1 MHMRN
6 WFRTSV
12 AAAAAASLAAT
23 AYAADPATDLAR
35 FSGIS
40 KVDIAAVAAGKV
52 LTGRGAARDQGRDLA
67 VEALYFLPLPVDK
80 SVDHLRQW
88 NGSSYP
94 ELEVYLHGKMSGQT
108 SAADFRKI
116 ASASGSG
123 PVKAFV
129 ANTAKLDPQS
139 PALHVSQE
147 EAQRAP
153 RGAAPAAMSPEIAA
167 YWSELLAARARAFVS
182 SGLSGQPPYFRNGE
196 KVQVSGEVSRLLRS
210 QAKWQTQFGSLLGA
224 ASLNSGGGGKFSLYW
239 NMFDVDGQAALALGG
254 FFAQSA
260 AGGTAQ
266 AIDLQYYASAG
277 HYALVTLYQLWP
289 VEGGTLVWRG
299 DAVSA
304 PALGDLRG
312 VERMASG
319 GVMVKQI
326 EKSINRLKQDARR

>member
-1 MHMRN
+1 MPMRN
-6 WFRTSV
+6 CSRRLLAL
-12 AAAAAASLAAT
+12 AAAFVAT
-23 AYAADPATDLAR
+23 SANGDPAADLAR
-35 FSGIS
+35 FSGIA
-40 KVDIAAVAAGKV
+40 KPDIAAVIGGKV
-52 LTGRGAARDQGRDLA
+52 QTGRGATREQGRDLA
-67 VEALYFLPLPVDK
+67 VETLYFLPLPVEK

-88 NGSSYP
+88 NGSNYP
-94 ELEVYLHGKMSGQT
+94 ELEVYLHGKISGQP

-116 ASASGSG
+116 ASAPASG
-123 PVKAFV
+123 PVKAFA
-129 ANTAKLDPQS
+129 ANSAKLDPQK
-139 PALHVSQE
+139 PELHVSQE

-153 RGAAPAAMSPEIAA
+153 RGATPAAMSPEIAA
-167 YWSELLAARARAFVS
+167 YWSELLAARARAFVA

-210 QAKWQTQFGSLLGA
+210 QAKWQTQFAPLLGA
-224 ASLNSGGGGKFSLYW
+224 ASLSSRGGGKFSLYW
-239 NMFDVDGQAALALGG
+239 NMFDVEGQAALALGG